1 MIKINSYWYLFVYIA
16 IHMLFC
22 ADIVCAPNSMCK
34 MVIEKDLISSDALWD
49 SKPCVVSRVSLQILD
64 KISGNVLR
72 KEVNIGEE
80 VHYGTLC
87 VSVERAFK
95 NSPDDRP
102 EVYAYVKI
110 QENEVTQFENW
121 LFASSPSA
129 NLFVHAVY
137 DVRVE
142 F

>member
-1 MIKINSYWYLFVYIA
+1 MQRHN
-16 IHMLFC
+16 H
-22 ADIVCAPNSMCK
+22 
-34 MVIEKDLISSDALWD
+34 ALGAL
-49 SKPCVVSRVSLQILD
+49 KLRRARVSSVLTVAREPHRNQGRTDTKEHLEQRLYQIEH
-64 KISGNVLR
+64 
-72 KEVNIGEE
+72 KEVTARAAFLIVGAAHEARNGLRCDIGEE